1 MNKILEHLEAK
12 PLSGG
17 DILDAVDGQT
27 KVIRYSAI
35 HRFRTIEQLLAPF
48 DSAVIL
54 YETRKG
60 FGHWTC
66 VFLNRKT
73 GVLEFFDPYGK
84 PIDSQ
89 LNFIPKDIKEATH
102 QDYPYLAKL
111 MLASPYKLAYN
122 QEPLQKSK
130 NDINSCGRHVA
141 MRLIMRDLGIKEYLQ
156 FLKQQRGG
164 ALNPDGVV
172 SMLTAFV

>member
-1 MNKILEHLEAK
+1 MNKILGHLEAK
-12 PLSGG
+12 PLSGS
-17 DILDAVDGQT
+17 DIQDAVDGQT

-35 HRFRTIEQLLAPF
+35 HRFRTIDQLLAPY

-54 YETRKG
+54 YETREG

-66 VFLNRKT
+66 VFLNRRT

-89 LNFIPKDIKEATH
+89 LDHIPPALKASTY

-111 MLASPYKLAYN
+111 MLASPYKLTYN
-122 QEPLQKSK
+122 QKPLQKLGG
-130 NDINSCGRHVA
+130 DVNSCGRHVA
-141 MRLIMRDLGIKEYLQ
+141 MRLVMRDLPISQYQQ
-156 FLKQQRGG
+156 FLLQKKGG

-172 SMLTAFV
+172 SMMTAFI